1 MNQENNNQNNG
12 INTVNSESTSVVN
25 TSVPASPQNTINVV
39 QEPVASSVQTP
50 TVTEPI
56 MATVNKEENVAI
68 EVMPDLTTNTES
80 PVVNT
85 VAAPSKVE
93 QTIITDN
100 IEGMAQENEKE
111 NVNEEVVPEET
122 SSTDNGIREEVK
134 LDMNVAM
141 EGVPTID
148 NNNVAEAAPT
158 QETKT
163 IEEVSSQTEVNT
175 QKKKTNNTIIIVI
188 LLIIALCVYFM
199 DDLASFFNETVM
211 PMIKNETKEEDTSG
225 NLVDGYIRLGD
236 PSSYVKLSGIKF
248 YNFTISEKNKI
259 IFSFLSD
266 KKLDFTSDLGY
277 YIVFYD
283 NDKDITYKE
292 LFNATNVINGEVNQY
307 KINVDA
313 DIYQDSKYSK
323 IIKYTSDELN
333 KKYKMT
339 CTYTR
344 DETDNIKLKYE
355 NVYSFENDLLVSYS
369 ITKEYILPELETETS
384 KKYKEE
390 LDNENE
396 MISKVGLK
404 TDYKDN
410 KLFYS
415 INLNNLPDGFIPLY
429 KNTSTKK
436 MINKKESLKKWE
448 CK

>member
-12 INTVNSESTSVVN
+12 INTVNSESTNVVN
-25 TSVPASPQNTINVV
+25 TSVPTSPQNTTNVV
-39 QEPVASSVQTP
+39 QEPVVSSVQTP
-50 TVTEPI
+50 TVTEPV
-56 MATVNKEENVAI
+56 MATSTKEENVAM
-68 EVMPDLTTNTES
+68 EMMPDLTTNTES

-111 NVNEEVVPEET
+111 TATEEVTPENT
-122 SSTDNGIREEVK
+122 VSTDNGIREEVK

-266 KKLDFTSDLGY
+266 KKLDSTSDLGY

-292 LFNATNVINGEVNQY
+292 LFNTTNVINGEVNQY
-307 KINVDA
+307 KISVDA

-436 MINKKESLKKWE
+436 MINKKENLKKWE